1 MRRFRRGT
9 LVAVAVAITV
19 AVGGAASA
27 MWTAGGGGTGGAGT
41 GTLLPVVLSSGTPAT
56 PLFPGGQTNVRLTV
70 TNPNLANVKI
80 GSIALDA
87 SQGTGGFA
95 VNAGHAGCVLSALSF
110 TTQTNGGAGWTLP
123 PRVGAID
130 GTLAITL
137 PNALSMSTSVA
148 NACQGATFTVYL
160 VAGP

>member
-1 MRRFRRGT
+1 MRRLGRGT
-9 LVAVAVAITV
+9 TVALGVALAV

-27 MWTAGGGGTGGAGT
+27 VWTAGGGGTGAADS
-41 GTLLPVVLSSGTPAT
+41 GTLDPVTLSAGAPVT
-56 PLFPGGQTNVRLTV
+56 PLYPGGQTDVRLTV
-70 TNPNLANVKI
+70 ANPNAANVAI

-95 VNAGHAGCVLSALSF
+95 VDAGHSGCTLSALAF

-123 PRVGAID
+123 PRVGAVD
-130 GTLAITL
+130 GSLAVTL
-137 PNALSMSTSVA
+137 PNALSMSTDAA